1 MSEDQAGNAKL
12 IRVSNLY
19 GFHGLSQ
26 LQRLMS
32 EHEAAC
38 QQEAHFSP
46 TDPQLQRLMS
56 EAERDMQ
63 AYCQQ
68 AFAPRVPDVT
78 GEGCADRSAPGAV
91 SDIYIRT
98 SSEIAVTQEMIAA
111 GVQELLV
118 AQGCVI
124 SESYWAEKIY
134 RAMAALAPITSEPTD
149 ADVESLAICLL
160 AGLRDCSFTEAKSQF
175 EAHHRVRMLRA
186 ARAAFDH
193 PGYLPSIKAA
203 RQDVAN
209 HRKALVSAP
218 PQPDFRA
225 ERDNLLEVAI
235 DQATQINALE
245 GEKAALIAK
254 DNLQH
259 EFNISLADK
268 NISKDAKIAALEAE
282 RNAAFATL
290 ETARLKEDGGLAPV
304 VVIGLDTA
312 DGPDRAYEQAWVRA
326 ESLWEETKRAASLEI
341 ERDTLKA
348 QLAAFTAADPQPAVP
363 DPPIRRPDG
372 TPAPQ
377 PRPWSPPKHGGDPR
391 RIGG

>member
-12 IRVSNLY
+12 IRMSNLF

-38 QQEAHFSP
+38 QQE
-46 TDPQLQRLMS
+46 
-56 EAERDMQ
+56 
-63 AYCQQ
+63 
-68 AFAPRVPDVT
+68 FAPRVPDVT

-91 SDIYIRT
+91 GDIYIR
-98 SSEIAVTQEMIAA
+98 SHDDIPVTGKMRLSGMNAA
-111 GVQELLV
+111 LKSRIGKADGGSVE
-118 AQGCVI
+118 A
-124 SESYWAEKIY
+124 IY
-134 RAMAALAPITSEPTD
+134 RAMAAVAPNTFEPTD
-149 ADVESLAICLL
+149 ADVKHLAIAML
-160 AGLRDCSFTEAKSQF
+160 AGANDCSFSEAVTMF
-175 EAHHRVRMLRA
+175 NRMDAKRIEMSLRA

-193 PGYLPSIKAA
+193 PGYIPSIKAA

-209 HRKALVSAP
+209 QRKALVSAP

-225 ERDNLLEVAI
+225 ERDNLLELAI

-245 GEKAALIAK
+245 
-254 DNLQH
+254 
-259 EFNISLADK
+259 
-268 NISKDAKIAALEAE
+268 AE
-282 RNAAFATL
+282 N
-290 ETARLKEDGGLAPV
+290 ARLKEDGGLAPV

-372 TPAPQ
+372 TLAPQ
-377 PRPWSPPKHGGDPR
+377 PKPWSPPKHGGDPR